1 MKKILLAAVISFGLF
16 SVLAADSTASEKEK
30 LPTIN
35 AEVEVSKYVS
45 ATECYVL
52 FLLES
57 TGDNLQDAKAKFDLK
72 LNNFTESI
80 RNDFPDLKMDVISVN
95 VGTRDF
101 SSFRAE
107 ENSFSPDIAKVL
119 LFTLPPDENMA
130 LKLVDL
136 GVKSG
141 LVPFCGTS
149 RDGTFGAL
157 FYGLKKAD
165 AEINDLYPQAV
176 QKLHEQANR
185 LSHELGR
192 EIVRMDD
199 ISRFY
204 PREEDYELRFKN
216 IKVILPS
223 GFCASDRNKIK
234 VPLILR
240 ANFIVKEKKSEK

>member
-1 MKKILLAAVISFGLF
+1 MKKILFVAMISLGLF
-16 SVLAADSTASEKEK
+16 SVLAAGSTASEKEK
-30 LPTIN
+30 LPTIS
-35 AEVEVSKYVS
+35 AEVEVSNYVS

-57 TGDNLQDAKAKFDLK
+57 TGENLQDAKAKFDLK
-72 LNNFTESI
+72 LNNFMELVHK
-80 RNDFPDLKMDVISVN
+80 DFPDLKFDVISVN

-107 ENSFSPDIAKVL
+107 ENPFSPDIAKVL

-130 LKLVDL
+130 LQLLDL
-136 GVKSG
+136 GVKSD
-141 LVPFCGTS
+141 LMPFCGTS
-149 RDGTFGAL
+149 RDGTFGAV
-157 FYGLKKAD
+157 FYGLRNAN
-165 AEINDLYPQAV
+165 AEIDRLYPQAV
-176 QKLHEQANR
+176 QKLQAQANR

-199 ISRFY
+199 ISRFF
-204 PREEDYELRFKN
+204 PREEPYELRFKN

-223 GFCASDRNKIK
+223 EFCASDKNKIK